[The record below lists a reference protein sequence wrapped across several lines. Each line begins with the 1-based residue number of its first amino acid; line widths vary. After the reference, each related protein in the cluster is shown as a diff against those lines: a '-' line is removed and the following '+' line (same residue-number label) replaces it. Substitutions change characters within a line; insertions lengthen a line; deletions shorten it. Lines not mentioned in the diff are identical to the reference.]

1 MRITHGGG
9 YPSPKATTM
18 SDGNFNTKLLAPGGF
33 ASGVR
38 SGEARMKQR
47 ALKVFNELVDSIE
60 ELPAER
66 REALKRTFK
75 VRLD

>member
-1 MRITHGGG
+1 
-9 YPSPKATTM
+9 M

-47 ALKVFNELVDSIE
+47 ALQVFNELADSID
-60 ELPAER
+60 ELTVEQR
-66 REALKRTFK
+66 DTLKRTFK

>member
-1 MRITHGGG
+1 
-9 YPSPKATTM
+9 M

-47 ALKVFNELVDSIE
+47 ALQVFNELADSID
-60 ELPAER
+60 ELTAEQR
-66 REALKRTFK
+66 DTLKRTFK